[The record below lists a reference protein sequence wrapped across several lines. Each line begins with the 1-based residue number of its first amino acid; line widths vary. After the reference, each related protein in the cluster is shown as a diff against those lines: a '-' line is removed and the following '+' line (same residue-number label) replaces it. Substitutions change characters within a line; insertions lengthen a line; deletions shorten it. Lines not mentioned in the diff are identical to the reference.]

1 MLRIIPAEMRHFSDF
16 GWLKSYWLFSF
27 SNYYDPDNI
36 RFGDLRVFNDDRV
49 KPGTGFPTHPHSE
62 MEIVTVVLEGEI
74 THEDSRGNETVL
86 REGEVQCISAGPG
99 IEHSEFNLGS
109 KPLHFYQIWF
119 YPCRS
124 LPEPAYSQKKFE
136 ASEWR
141 NRLLP
146 LVSGQGLPE
155 VMSMNADAT
164 VYRAGLE
171 PGKTLHYETSECRRI
186 FIYPG
191 SGELLVNGQRLR
203 QGDQAR
209 ADLEKTLH
217 IEAVSPGEEPADF
230 VLVDVPSCKG
240 WGLDEKTLM
249 GGRKSVR
256 K

>member
-27 SNYYDPDNI
+27 SNYYNPDNI
-36 RFGDLRVFNDDRV
+36 RFGDLRVFNDDTV
-49 KPGTGFPTHPHSE
+49 KPGTGYPTHPHSE

-74 THEDSRGNETVL
+74 THEDSSGNKMVL
-86 REGEVQCISAGPG
+86 GEGEVQSISAGPG

-109 KPLHFYQIWF
+109 KPLRFYQIWI
-119 YPCRS
+119 YPTRCLS
-124 LPEPAYSQKKFE
+124 EPAYSKRKFE
-136 ASEWR
+136 ASEWK
-141 NRLLP
+141 NQLLP

-155 VMSMNADAT
+155 VMPMNADAT
-164 VYRAGLE
+164 VYRAELE
-171 PGKTLHYETSECRRI
+171 PEKDLHYETNGCRRI
-186 FIYPG
+186 FIYSS

-230 VLVDVPSCKG
+230 VLIDVPSCKG

-249 GGRKSVR
+249 GGRKRVR